1 MKKHIVLLLV
11 LFSSLVAVAQLEVKL
26 GSFKKVE
33 GFVNINTDKMYDD
46 NDKPYSVLK
55 IKTENINDK
64 QRRELLFQGD
74 AATFFEVEY
83 KVGEVWV
90 YLSYYA
96 SYIKISHPDFSSTE
110 FAFPFDMEPKCGYEL
125 TLINKTAPGGYGY
138 LQISTTPENGAT
150 IKLNGITLE
159 QKTPYTNEM
168 ISAGVH
174 EVVVSKY
181 GYKDVIKRIVVE
193 EGQKENV
200 VIEMPIAY
208 GQLDLVSE
216 PSAAT
221 VYIDNQNKGKTP
233 LVVNNVRIGKHTIRL
248 EKNGYHTEVFNV
260 DVEEDK
266 TDSIKVQLQYGKS
279 ITIETDKKGD
289 RIYIDGKEKGLS
301 PLSIIIPFGKHTVY
315 AYRDKKS
322 AVADIDVKID
332 DDFDNLKLVLKKE
345 TLSNYVQNGYK
356 FITLNGAINQ
366 YGDMSYGMSLGSV
379 REFGWFAS
387 VTTNFNFQGYKTDF
401 ECDENFLVNDLYP
414 DYSGKIAYSRLSIMG
429 GAMIKLSGPV
439 SLRVGLGYGMRIKS
453 YETNSGYWVKY
464 SANSIQGID
473 LSLGL
478 QSSLRGLVVSIDGVT
493 TNFKIYEVKIGIGYG
508 FKNK

>member
-1 MKKHIVLLLV
+1 MRRSLILSWLLFLTV
-11 LFSSLVAVAQLEVKL
+11 GAMAQLEVKP

-33 GFVNINTDKMYDD
+33 GFVNINIDKMYDD
-46 NDKPYSVLK
+46 NNKPYSVLK

-74 AATFFEVEY
+74 AATFFEIEY

-96 SYIKISHPDFSSTE
+96 SYIKMSHPDFSSTE

-168 ISAGVH
+168 ISAGLH

-193 EGQKENV
+193 ECQKENV

-208 GQLDLVSE
+208 GHLDILSE

-266 TDSIKVQLQYGKS
+266 TDSIKVELQYGKS

-301 PLSIIIPFGKHTVY
+301 PLTIVVPFGKHTIS
-315 AYRDKKS
+315 AYRGKKS
-322 AVADIDVKID
+322 STIDITVRID
-332 DDFDNLKLVLKKE
+332 DNNNNNVKLIPIKE
-345 TLSNYVQNGYK
+345 TLTSYVHNGYS
-356 FITLNGAINQ
+356 FAILNAAINQ
-366 YGDMSYGMSLGSV
+366 YSNLSYGLTIGSV
-379 REFGWFAS
+379 KRYGWFAS
-387 VTTNFNFQGYKTDF
+387 FMTNFKFDNNYDF
-401 ECDENFLVNDLYP
+401 ECDANHFINGNYP
-414 DYSGKIAYSRLSIMG
+414 EYTGTETYTSLSLISGMLIR
-429 GAMIKLSGPV
+429 LSGPV
-439 SLRVGLGYGMRIKS
+439 ALKIGAGYGIKLQR
-453 YETNSGYWVKY
+453 YETNNGYW
-464 SANSIQGID
+464 
-473 LSLGL
+473 
-478 QSSLRGLVVSIDGVT
+478 
-493 TNFKIYEVKIGIGYG
+493 
-508 FKNK
+508 

>member
-1 MKKHIVLLLV
+1 MA
-11 LFSSLVAVAQLEVKL
+11 LFFSVCAFAQLEVKHD
-26 GSFKKVE
+26 SFKEVP
-33 GFVNINTDKMYDD
+33 GFVNINLDIQSDD
-46 NDKPYSVLK
+46 NDVPYAVVK
-55 IKTENINDK
+55 VKTENINDK

-74 AATFFEVEY
+74 AATFIECEY

-96 SYIKISHPDFSSTE
+96 SYIKISHSDFSSTE
-110 FAFPFDMEPKCGYEL
+110 FAFPFDMKPKCGYEL
-125 TLINKTAPGGYGY
+125 TLINRTAHGGYGN

-168 ISAGVH
+168 ISAGIH
-174 EVVVSKY
+174 DIVVSKY

-200 VIEMPIAY
+200 VIEMPIAF
-208 GQLDLVSE
+208 GQVYLVSE
-216 PSAAT
+216 PSTAT

-233 LVVNNVRIGKHTIRL
+233 LVVNNVRIGNHKIRL
-248 EKNGYHTEVFNV
+248 EKSGYHTEVFDV

-279 ITIETDKKGD
+279 IKIETDKKGD

-301 PLSIIIPFGKHTVY
+301 PLSIVIPFGKHSVY
-315 AYRDKKS
+315 VYRDKKS

-366 YGDMSYGMSLGSV
+366 YGDISYGLSFGSV
-379 REFGWFAS
+379 RKFGWFTS
-387 VTTNFNFQGYKTDF
+387 VTTNFNFQGYKTVF
-401 ECDENFLVNDLYP
+401 ECNENFLVNDLYP
-414 DYSGKIAYSRLSIMG
+414 DYSGTIAYSRLSIMG
-429 GAMIKLSGPV
+429 GTIMKISGPV

-464 SANSIQGID
+464 SANSTHGVD
-473 LSLGL
+473 FSLGL
-478 QSSLRGLVVSIDGVT
+478 QSNFRGLVVSIDGIT
-493 TNFKIYEVKIGIGYG
+493 TNFKVYEVKIGLGLG